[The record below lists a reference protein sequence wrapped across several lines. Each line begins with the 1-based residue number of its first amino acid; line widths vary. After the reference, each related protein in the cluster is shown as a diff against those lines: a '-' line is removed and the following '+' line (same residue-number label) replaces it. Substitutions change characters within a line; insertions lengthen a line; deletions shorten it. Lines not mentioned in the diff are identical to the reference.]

1 MPEKNKKADSKSSF
15 KVWALKNRLLIDKE
29 KYPDKVPFRAYVIVI
44 NHWIHRVLLTL
55 AQLSLIV
62 MLCTV
67 FVNVILRFCFNKGIS
82 WAEEVP
88 GLLVTLFTFIACAI
102 GVRDHLHISVT
113 LLYDALKKDGKARK
127 VMDVLTNLI
136 TLICGIIFLVG
147 GIQIIQKL
155 MLRPGKLPM
164 TGWPTW
170 IQFIPLIPGGFI
182 MIFDSLL
189 FLLKLIDPDDLLYSE
204 KEIDYK
210 ELLKEQAE
218 EEGGKTV

>member
-1 MPEKNKKADSKSSF
+1 MSKKTF
-15 KVWALKNRLLIDKE
+15 HEWALENRLAVDKSQYE
-29 KYPDKVPFRAYVIVI
+29 DGKAPFHAYIVCV
-44 NHWIHRVLLTL
+44 NHWCHKVVLWI

-67 FVNVILRFCFNKGIS
+67 FVNVIMRFCFNSGIA

-102 GVRDHLHISVT
+102 GVRDHLHISVN
-113 LLYDALKKDGKARK
+113 LIYDRLKKGGVGRK
-127 VMDVLTNLI
+127 VFDFLTNI
-136 TLICGIIFLVG
+136 VTLVCGYVFLKG
-147 GIQIIQKL
+147 GIEIINTLTK
-155 MLRPGKLPM
+155 RTGKLPM

-170 IQFIPLIPGGFI
+170 IQYIPLVVGGVI

-189 FLLKLIDPDDLLYSE
+189 FIFNLIDPEDLLYSE

-210 ELLKEQAE
+210 ELLEEQAHE
-218 EEGGKTV
+218 QGGEKA

>member
-1 MPEKNKKADSKSSF
+1 MSDNSKF
-15 KVWALKNRLLIDKE
+15 HKWALDNRLIVDKS
-29 KYPDKVPFRAYVIVI
+29 KYKDGRAPVTAHIVCV
-44 NHWIHRVLLTL
+44 NHWCHRIVLWV

-67 FVNVILRFCFNKGIS
+67 FINVILRFCFNSGIS

-102 GVRDHLHISVT
+102 GVRDHLHISVNFI
-113 LLYDALKKDGKARK
+113 YDRLKKGGVARK
-127 VMDVLTNLI
+127 IFDFLTNLA
-136 TLICGIIFLVG
+136 TLICGISFLVG
-147 GIQIIQKL
+147 GWQIMTKL
-155 MLRPGKLPM
+155 MKRTGKLPM

-170 IQFIPLIPGGFI
+170 IQYIPLIVGGFI

-189 FLLKLIDPDDLLYSE
+189 FIFNVIDPDDLLYSE

-210 ELLKEQAE
+210 ELLKEQEKEMA
-218 EEGGKTV
+218 EGGKKA